1 MQRNS
6 FNRVAIKLIRMAK
19 IGKSF
24 RKSEIGGISF
34 LPKGVLDTA
43 VDIFSALNKK
53 RIRYMAIGAFPVN
66 VYGRNR
72 MSRDLDIAIL
82 LRKSSE
88 FETLF
93 PQSRYRMIDPDCVNE
108 RTRVARVRDRKTGIL
123 IDVILKP
130 EEFTFSRNAFRR
142 RVKVRIGKT
151 IGYIPSV
158 EDYLISKLKAGRAG
172 TPDFQ
177 DVVTTLINNKNAI
190 DWEYLENRAREEN
203 KLYLLRYYKDT
214 ISK

>member
-1 MQRNS
+1 
-6 FNRVAIKLIRMAK
+6 MAK

-24 RKSEIGGISF
+24 RKSETSGISF

-72 MSRDLDIAIL
+72 TSRDLDIAIL

-93 PQSRYRMIDPDCVNE
+93 PQSRYNMVDPDCVNE
-108 RTRVARVRDRKTGIL
+108 RTRVRDKKTG
-123 IDVILKP
+123 
-130 EEFTFSRNAFRR
+130 S
-142 RVKVRIGKT
+142 
-151 IGYIPSV
+151 
-158 EDYLISKLKAGRAG
+158 
-172 TPDFQ
+172 
-177 DVVTTLINNKNAI
+177 
-190 DWEYLENRAREEN
+190 
-203 KLYLLRYYKDT
+203 
-214 ISK
+214 